1 MVELRGFEPLT
12 FCMPCSTIPSGTV
25 ALGPVTALQSSFDVW
40 GRRARSGEVWGR
52 WDLVWDWVT
61 GPTRQWRGAARRAPR
76 RVELRERSYVA
87 C

>member
-1 MVELRGFEPLT
+1 
-12 FCMPCSTIPSGTV
+12 
-25 ALGPVTALQSSFDVW
+25 
-40 GRRARSGEVWGR
+40 
-52 WDLVWDWVT
+52 LVWDWVT